1 MARIKYLNPFD
12 YPHISRY
19 RGLRQIAD
27 MEKDHISLETTNPW
41 QSRLPIRWYTVSQQQ
56 ENRLDLLAKELY
68 GSEMYS
74 WVIVRMNNI
83 SDGYSIPAGT
93 KIAVIDDFYKL
104 INKGEVL
111 AAIPPFTLNLRQ
123 E

>member
-1 MARIKYLNPFD
+1 MKKIQYLHPYDF
-12 YPHISRY
+12 PHLSRY

-27 MEKDHISLETTNPW
+27 KDTNHVSLETTNPW
-41 QSRLPIRWYTVSQQQ
+41 RSRLPVRWHTVTQEQ
-56 ENRLDLLAKELY
+56 ENRLDRIAKEIY

-83 SDGYSIPAGT
+83 TDGFSVNAGT
-93 KIAVIDDFYKL
+93 KLAVIDNFFDL

>member
-1 MARIKYLNPFD
+1 MAKIKYLNPFD

-27 MEKDHISLETTNPW
+27 LDSNHISLETVNPW
-41 QSRLPIRWYTVSQQQ
+41 KSRLPVRWYTVTQAQ
-56 ENRLDLLAKELY
+56 ENRLDILAKELY
-68 GSEMYS
+68 GSETYD
-74 WVIVRMNNI
+74 WVITRMNNI
-83 SDGYSIPAGT
+83 SDGFSIPAGT
-93 KIAVIDDFYKL
+93 KIAVIDDFFKL

-111 AAIPPFTLNLRQ
+111 SAIPPFTLNLGQ

>member
-1 MARIKYLNPFD
+1 MRRIQYLHPYDF
-12 YPHISRY
+12 PHISRY

-27 MEKDHISLETTNPW
+27 KDNNHVSLETVNPW
-41 QSRLPIRWYTVSQQQ
+41 RSRLPVRWHTVTQAQ
-56 ENRLDLLAKELY
+56 ENRLDRIAKEIY
-68 GSEMYS
+68 GSELHS

-83 SDGYSIPAGT
+83 TDGFSVNAGT
-93 KIAVIDDFYKL
+93 KIAVIDNFFDL